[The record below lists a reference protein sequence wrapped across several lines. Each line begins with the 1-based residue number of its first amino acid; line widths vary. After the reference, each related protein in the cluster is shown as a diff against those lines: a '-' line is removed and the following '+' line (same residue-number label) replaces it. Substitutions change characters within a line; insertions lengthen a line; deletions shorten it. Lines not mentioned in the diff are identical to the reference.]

1 MTVSFT
7 TAGGQLVNTAGT
19 DNPKELFP
27 FAYQVTATSDLGGTT
42 FEYTIDSGDFPGG
55 LTLNINTSSISGNVA
70 EMNTWV
76 SSFIKPADYKIA
88 KDGSNYKIASV
99 LVGEFLAEFTIKAT
113 ETQNNDVGTQD
124 CSILVI
130 NNWSSDRDQF
140 IRDYDEHYGPQFKID
155 GSFVSAEEYLQEKK
169 AEGLFIP
176 T

>member
-7 TAGGQLVNTAGT
+7 TAGGQLINTAGT

-27 FAYQVTATSDLGGTT
+27 FAYQITAQSDMGGTT

-55 LTLNINTSSISGNVA
+55 LTLNINTGAISGNVA

-76 SSFIKPADYKIA
+76 AGFTKPADYKIA
-88 KDGSNYKIASV
+88 RDGSNYKIASV
-99 LVGEFLAEFTIKAT
+99 LAGEFLAEFTVKAI
-113 ETQNNDVGTQD
+113 ETTNNDEGTQD

-130 NNWSSDRDQF
+130 NNYSSDRDQF
-140 IRDYDEHYGPQFKID
+140 IRDYDEIYGPQFKID
-155 GSFVSAEEYLQEKK
+155 GSFVSGDEYLTKKK
-169 AEGLFIP
+169 AEGLFPP